1 MRPGNTIWPD
11 ASIVSRPLK
20 LFGDRRSGVDGG
32 DVRAVDRDGAVLD
45 DAARGIDRDDGTSG
59 DDQVNVPRRIL
70 SRQSNHRDEGDG
82 GHGGEPGAHRAILVV
97 FQPCPFT

>member
-1 MRPGNTIWPD
+1 MRPGKTIWPD
-11 ASIVSRPLK
+11 ASIVSRPRNCLAIAAAV
-20 LFGDRRSGVDGG
+20 STAS

-59 DDQVNVPRRIL
+59 HDQINVPRRIL